1 MNIKASSFLK
11 IQHFLFALIMFSS
24 HVSISQ
30 IRIACIGNNIKA
42 GAEIKS
48 YPIQMQKTLGN
59 SYRVKTFGKTNT
71 TLLFNS
77 TSSWIKSPKAFDSL
91 VKFQPD
97 FVIIELGANDSKSI
111 HWDKN
116 KTYFKKNYFK
126 LIDTLHKRISPNV
139 KIYLCTPLPVSYD
152 NKNQINSN
160 VIKNEIIPLIKAI
173 AKEKSVGFVDLFT
186 PVLPHFDTQ
195 NFPDGVNPNTY
206 IHSIIAESINHHI
219 IPTKKVLEEK
229 KFEDTKIE
237 LVINTADKFVK
248 IKLPKEIPH
257 IYMEV
262 HNEHGDN
269 LISTPVDITSYIY
282 LSEFEETHFIF
293 KFLSDK
299 WASTK
304 KVDLK

>member
-1 MNIKASSFLK
+1 MKIKVSFVFK
-11 IQHFLFALIMFSS
+11 IQRFLLALIIFSTS
-24 HVSISQ
+24 VSYSQ
-30 IRIACIGNNIKA
+30 IKIACIGNNIKA
-42 GAEIKS
+42 GAGNKS
-48 YPIQMQKTLGN
+48 YPVQMQKALGN
-59 SYRVKTFGKTNT
+59 AYRVKTFGKTNT

-77 TSSWIKSPKAFDSL
+77 SSAWIKSPKALDSL
-91 VKFQPD
+91 IKFQPD
-97 FVIIELGANDSKSI
+97 FVIIELGANDSKPI
-111 HWDKN
+111 HWNKN
-116 KTYFKKNYFK
+116 KLYFKKNYFK
-126 LIDTLHKRISPNV
+126 LIDTLHKKISPNV
-139 KIYLCTPLPVSYD
+139 KIYLCTPLPISLE
-152 NKNQINSN
+152 NKNQINRN

-186 PVLPHFDTQ
+186 PVLPHFNTQ
-195 NFPDGVNPNTY
+195 NFPDGVNPNSS
-206 IHSIIAESINHHI
+206 IHTIITESINHHI
-219 IPTKKVLEEK
+219 IPIKKDLAEK

-237 LVINTADKFVK
+237 FVINIEDKFVK

-293 KFLSDK
+293 RFLSDK